1 MEGSNEWTN
10 FTNKKKY
17 DLFKKYIENMIK
29 NNEKNYENN
38 IIDELTYNKN
48 RFILQTLFKD
58 KIRYKNIENTDI
70 TIKNDMIYQIKFIE
84 KNDDGLIY
92 LVNNKNN
99 KKKQT
104 KITDYNYKYRKR
116 NNDDIKIE
124 NIKDKLSVNRNLAF
138 INK

>member
-1 MEGSNEWTN
+1 MEGSNEWTS

-29 NNEKNYENN
+29 SNEKNYENN

-70 TIKNDMIYQIKFIE
+70 TIKNDMIYQIKIIE

-99 KKKQT
+99 KK
-104 KITDYNYKYRKR
+104 N
-116 NNDDIKIE
+116 
-124 NIKDKLSVNRNLAF
+124 KLR
-138 INK
+138 